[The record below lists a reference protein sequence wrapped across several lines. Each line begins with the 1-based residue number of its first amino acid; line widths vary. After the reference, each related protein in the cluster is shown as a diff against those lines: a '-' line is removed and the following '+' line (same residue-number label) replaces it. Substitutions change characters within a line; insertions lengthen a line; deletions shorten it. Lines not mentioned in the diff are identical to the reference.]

1 MEPSSPS
8 FRARPASRPDAA
20 AQTERLTSVRQKL
33 DHQKLDQPSRGQ
45 RTRRTVDLSP
55 ATHRALDIWQ
65 REAADRLGF
74 ARVTGQEVISA
85 LIELLLTD
93 PKLSA
98 EVTRSIRDR
107 RWSRER
113 ASGASFA
120 VMAETQR
127 PNRREQELS
136 GERTTLES
144 FLDDYRDI
152 VVRKVSGLSDTDAR
166 RSLVASS
173 TTVGGLI
180 KHLRWAEYGWFE
192 QLLQERNDDNRRTHD
207 RWRSLGLN
215 GTCDKMPPDGRGD
228 GGVLRFAP
236 LGVPVVPLVKMMID
250 ECLLALG
257 TGDLLGLPRDP

>member
-8 FRARPASRPDAA
+8 FRARPASRADAA

-33 DHQKLDQPSRGQ
+33 DHPSRGQ

-107 RWSRER
+107 R
-113 ASGASFA
+113 
-120 VMAETQR
+120 
-127 PNRREQELS
+127 
-136 GERTTLES
+136 
-144 FLDDYRDI
+144 
-152 VVRKVSGLSDTDAR
+152 
-166 RSLVASS
+166 
-173 TTVGGLI
+173 
-180 KHLRWAEYGWFE
+180 
-192 QLLQERNDDNRRTHD
+192 
-207 RWRSLGLN
+207 
-215 GTCDKMPPDGRGD
+215 
-228 GGVLRFAP
+228 
-236 LGVPVVPLVKMMID
+236 
-250 ECLLALG
+250 
-257 TGDLLGLPRDP
+257 